1 MNLVEL
7 ITPKTVFLNVAASSR
22 KQALEVLSKR
32 AATETDLKPR
42 VLFDILVERER
53 LGPTSIGKGV
63 AIPHIKITELQ
74 KIHTLFFRLK
84 EPVDFHALDEQ
95 PVDLLFVILAPN
107 NSDAQH
113 LKLLAQ
119 ISRLL
124 RDKNICT
131 KLRQAGRPE
140 NVCALLT
147 NTTLRSAA

>member
-1 MNLVEL
+1 MNLVGL
-7 ITPKTVFLNVAASSR
+7 ITPKTVFLDVAASSR

-32 AATETDLKPR
+32 AATETGLKPR

-63 AIPHIKITELQ
+63 AIPHTKITELQ
-74 KIHTLFFRLK
+74 NIHSLFFRLK
-84 EPVDFHALDEQ
+84 KPVDFYALDEQ
-95 PVDLLFVILAPN
+95 PVDLLFLILAPK
-107 NSDAQH
+107 NSDAEH

-119 ISRLL
+119 ISRLM
-124 RDKNICT
+124 RDKIMCT

-147 NTTLRSAA
+147 NTTTQSAA